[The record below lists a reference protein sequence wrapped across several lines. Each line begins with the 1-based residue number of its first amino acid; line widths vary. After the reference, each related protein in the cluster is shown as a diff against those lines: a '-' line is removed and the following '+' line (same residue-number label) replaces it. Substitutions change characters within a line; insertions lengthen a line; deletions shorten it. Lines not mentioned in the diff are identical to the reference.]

1 MKQSYWGEY
10 VPIDL
15 HVHTPASE
23 CYYRKY
29 DSLEDEYM
37 NLVKMYVEKDVKVI
51 AITDHNSIKGY
62 KELMRIK
69 SESENRIKYWNELGE
84 IEELK
89 DKICKEQEKLKIFQS
104 ILILPGIE
112 FEAFPGIH
120 ILLIFDS
127 QIDGIIKEIEEFIY
141 ENGYSVDNQG
151 RENVDVSC
159 VSAVEIINVAYDMGA
174 ITIAAHIDSDKG
186 ALDKLKDSGRVQFFK
201 NEALNGVQ
209 IIKPETIDFLKSLM
223 SNKDYKRNKELAFVR
238 ASDFHNRSCI
248 DGKISYF
255 RMENISFD
263 AVKNVITEHPELIS
277 FTPRIEDVDSI
288 KDILKNSDTI
298 SFENL
303 KGENIKNISKAICAI
318 LNKGKGA
325 IVIGI
330 GNKGS
335 IVGIKKPIKEIE
347 SEITSIY
354 DAYNNNMAYFKHVED
369 YYELGELV
377 VVITRIWSIVHIIFE
392 YNNEVYLFDE
402 KNRVKKASVNE
413 IFELGE
419 KNYRDS
425 FIRIDNMNHARI
437 KYIEEQTEL
446 IDNSRNNVELNRKIL
461 KYSVIA
467 QNVFNTNII
476 MKGPEIEY
484 DFDGLGIIDGNLFHV
499 PMLDAHYSDC
509 YSRLTCPSF
518 KLDFDEKDIETKHF
532 YEGECAIV
540 SSRFDVHYIIS
551 DSKYLIDGAMFI
563 IFSFNEYL
571 RKQYSLPA
579 IVLWLKS
586 PIFLYHQYTI
596 NGNYELFSPKL
607 FLEVPIFL
615 HEEMLKGNFFDKIAT
630 EIIELEKQF
639 LVKRQGMTEEQ
650 LDSFM
655 KDHNACVLECAWRAE
670 KEFMKILDISETEYA
685 SILEFTEK
693 ENWSFF
699 NQKYEE
705 ITKEEG

>member
-377 VVITRIWSIVHIIFE
+377 VVITRIWSIGHIIFE

-655 KDHNACVLECAWRAE
+655 KDQVNY
-670 KEFMKILDISETEYA
+670 I
-685 SILEFTEK
+685 
-693 ENWSFF
+693 ENW
-699 NQKYEE
+699 KD
-705 ITKEEG
+705 K